1 MLFDSPRAMALTYVG
16 AMLALGVFNVNGDD
30 VLLASAFVNSSPTTW
45 RDDEAEE
52 AEEDENSP
60 VGYGVTRQ
68 PWGFDTFSPEQ
79 HETMFRFKRWQIEK
93 LMDELAFP
101 PVWILK
107 TRGVF
112 TGEEAMLLYLRRMS
126 YPTSLLALT
135 REGFTAQISDLS
147 QLYHMVDDW
156 LYETHTR
163 RLLQTGLTKWAP
175 RVRDYADAICEVT
188 GIHGF
193 NVFGFIDGTTRAI
206 ARPGYFQRE
215 FYSGHKRVH
224 CLQFLSVTGA
234 DGMILYTWGPGNGCH
249 QDNWLL
255 EESQL
260 DTVKIPRL
268 CEMLGDTFCVY
279 GDPIFRQSEYLQKG
293 FERVD
298 IMDWQVVFNKAMN
311 AARVSIEHIFGR
323 VLALW
328 TFLDFHKTHSLFKN
342 TFPAKAYLNGQFLT
356 NCHNCFHYNQ
366 TSAQFGVRPP
376 TLHEYLNMEEVA

>member
-16 AMLALGVFNVNGDD
+16 AMLALGGFIVNGDD

-60 VGYGVTRQ
+60 VGHGVTRQ

-163 RLLQTGLTKWAP
+163 RLLQT
-175 RVRDYADAICEVT
+175 
-188 GIHGF
+188 
-193 NVFGFIDGTTRAI
+193 
-206 ARPGYFQRE
+206 
-215 FYSGHKRVH
+215 
-224 CLQFLSVTGA
+224 
-234 DGMILYTWGPGNGCH
+234 GNGCH